1 MTCIDRGHPFAATVG
16 TSRRIPFDLPRW
28 PRDSR
33 QSRDVSQ
40 QCQPRMRAQINRFGA
55 APMFTG
61 TACHDVPSGS
71 PRGYQELFASFGCM
85 AVLVTARR
93 SVGQAVCLCIA
104 AFGVNV
110 LNCRRQGR
118 AAAGTA
124 EPRPCRVVSQ
134 QPRTLPAQ
142 GGAACKPVT
151 ESNLSL
157 CVPRAS
163 TVDMASCAS
172 TAARRSA
179 FRSVPATCR
188 SGTLNATSVT
198 RLEARHRPAV
208 ASLP

>member
-1 MTCIDRGHPFAATVG
+1 MTLAAGGPPTQRAPAAAYAAAGLSLGRHRDCPASAERPAAGSLNDPGVDDDRPTEHLLHDA
-16 TSRRIPFDLPRW
+16 W

-110 LNCRRQGR
+110 LNCRIGR
-118 AAAGTA
+118 ALVRRDLDA
-124 EPRPCRVVSQ
+124 
-134 QPRTLPAQ
+134 
-142 GGAACKPVT
+142 
-151 ESNLSL
+151 
-157 CVPRAS
+157 
-163 TVDMASCAS
+163 
-172 TAARRSA
+172 TAAPFDNSIDGRLAHLDLQGLVMPHRLRR
-179 FRSVPATCR
+179 
-188 SGTLNATSVT
+188 
-198 RLEARHRPAV
+198 
-208 ASLP
+208 